1 MGTFFWREKLWNLTG
16 IIWSIIQPSEHNFEH
31 NAPFSRVTPKSIML
45 DFTSIIRLT
54 LVAIAC
60 RIKRSRS
67 TNYVQ
72 KINVAFP
79 DSFRSSYYNTWKK
92 TNTRSQIDVGMLP
105 SYWRHLQDI
114 NLLSTKVNVL
124 LVHHFVCGYKSLV
137 QRNSCS
143 LQASRPRQK
152 VNVRHCRSPSEWPRT
167 FRGLY
172 CCTEFFFN
180 YCKCF

>member
-92 TNTRSQIDVGMLP
+92 TNTRSQIDVCYLP
-105 SYWRHLQDI
+105 IGGIFKTSISCPQKWTSCSSTILFAATNLWYSGIVVVSRLPGHDKKLMSDI
-114 NLLSTKVNVL
+114 AARQASEPV
-124 LVHHFVCGYKSLV
+124 HFVVYIVV
-137 QRNSCS
+137 QS
-143 LQASRPRQK
+143 
-152 VNVRHCRSPSEWPRT
+152 
-167 FRGLY
+167 
-172 CCTEFFFN
+172 FF
-180 YCKCF
+180 